1 MNKYVAFLRAIN
13 VGGHKIIKMSDLKE
27 TFQSLGLENVET
39 FIQSGNVIFDSKTS
53 SPASLE
59 KKIENQLEKA
69 LGYRVE
75 IFLRTM
81 REVAVIASKGP
92 YSPKDG
98 ETVHVVLL
106 NEKPDTQ
113 KQKAL
118 MSYKSKADDFTV
130 KGREV
135 FNLRRD
141 RNKSVFS
148 NNFIEKVLGVP
159 ATSRNLTTIRK
170 IAEKYG

>member
-13 VGGHKIIKMSDLKE
+13 VGGHRIIKMSDLKE

-59 KKIENQLEKA
+59 KKIEGQLEKA
-69 LGYRVE
+69 LGYKVE
-75 IFLRTM
+75 TFLRTM
-81 REVAVIASKGP
+81 KEVAAIANNCP
-92 YSPKDG
+92 FSPKDG
-98 ETVHVVLL
+98 ETVHVVFL
-106 NEKPDTQ
+106 NEKPGTRMRQ
-113 KQKAL
+113 AL
-118 MSYKSKADDFTV
+118 ISYKSNADDFIV
-130 KGREV
+130 KRREV

-141 RNKSVFS
+141 RDKSVFS